1 MGYKILKEVYVGPKS
16 INVYLLNGMSEVLQI
31 ERASEAMELVNILNR
46 NSDNNTT
53 YKLVSC
59 KIQDGTK
66 V

>member
-16 INVYLLNGMSEVLQI
+16 INVYMLNGVSEVLQI
-31 ERASEAMELVNILNR
+31 ERASEAMELLNILNR

-53 YKLVSC
+53 YKLVPC
-59 KIQDGTK
+59 KTQDGTK

>member
-16 INVYLLNGMSEVLQI
+16 INVYMLNGVSEVLQI
-31 ERASEAMELVNILNR
+31 ERASEAMELLNILNR

-53 YKLVSC
+53 YKLVPC

>member
-16 INVYLLNGMSEVLQI
+16 INVYMLNGMSEVL